1 MQALSLQI
9 VNPQQERDVSVKK
22 IPTAKSEAK
31 EPSFKEMVESAS
43 KKDLADN
50 SPSKEKVQ
58 KVSTASDEPDAN
70 SV

>member
-43 KKDLADN
+43 KKDLQTILLPKKKFKKFQMLLM
-50 SPSKEKVQ
+50 SRMQIP
-58 KVSTASDEPDAN
+58 
-70 SV
+70 

>member
-31 EPSFKEMVESAS
+31 EPSFKEMVESA
-43 KKDLADN
+43 
-50 SPSKEKVQ
+50 
-58 KVSTASDEPDAN
+58 
-70 SV
+70 